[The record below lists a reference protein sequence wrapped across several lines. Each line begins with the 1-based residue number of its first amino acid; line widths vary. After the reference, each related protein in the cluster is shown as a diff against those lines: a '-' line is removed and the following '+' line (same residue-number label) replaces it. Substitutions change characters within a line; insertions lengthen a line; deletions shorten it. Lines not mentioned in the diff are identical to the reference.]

1 MVPPIVLVAQTEED
15 KDKEI
20 AKLKAQ
26 HEDDEKKI
34 TAMDEEHEKMEAK
47 LRAQVKEIPA
57 TPGPVVKAIISAMDE
72 DDMEKAKKAIRATM
86 DEEHDEAKKAEME
99 EDLKAMEQ
107 VFDTGNG
114 VNTNA
119 MRHGQE
125 DDEEKEKTAVI
136 AALTAKVAKP
146 IINEI
151 LTAKTNAGATEKQI
165 KEETNR
171 LTAMTLPEIEA
182 EYKVNEVFI
191 KQALTA
197 TAIEEDAEAL
207 SASFEK
213 EFEFNGVN
221 GLTAKVTDI
230 DAILEQVTQ

>member
-1 MVPPIVLVAQTEED
+1 MAPPTVLIANDEE

-47 LRAQVKEIPA
+47 LKAQVKEIPA
-57 TPGPVVKAIISAMDE
+57 TPGPVVKAIIAQMNE
-72 DDMEKAKKAIRATM
+72 DDMEKAKKAIRAAM
-86 DEEHDEAKKAEME
+86 DEEHDEAKRAEME
-99 EDLKAMEQ
+99 EDLKALEE
-107 VFDTGNG
+107 VFETGNG

-119 MRHGQE
+119 QE
-125 DDEEKEKTAVI
+125 TEEEKEKTAVI

-151 LTAKTNAGATEKQI
+151 LTAKTNAGATEDQI
-165 KEETNR
+165 KEETKR
-171 LTAMTLPEIEA
+171 LTKMTLPQVEA
-182 EYKVNEVFI
+182 EYKTQEIFI
-191 KQALTA
+191 KQALA
-197 TAIEEDAEAL
+197 AAIEQDSEAL

-230 DAILEQVTQ
+230 DEILEQVTQ

>member
-1 MVPPIVLVAQTEED
+1 MAPPLVLVAQTDEE

-26 HEDDEKKI
+26 NEEYEKKAK
-34 TAMDEEHEKMEAK
+34 AMDEEHEKMEAK
-47 LRAQVKEIPA
+47 LNAQVKEIPA

-72 DDMEKAKKAIRATM
+72 DDMEKAKKAIKAAM
-86 DEEHDEAKKAEME
+86 DEEHDEAKKAAME

-107 VFDTGNG
+107 VFNTGNG

-151 LTAKTNAGATEKQI
+151 LTAKTNAGATEDQI
-165 KEETNR
+165 KEETKR
-171 LTAMTLPEIEA
+171 LTAMTLPQVEA
-182 EYKVNEVFI
+182 EYKTQEIFI
-191 KQALTA
+191 KQALAA

-207 SASFEK
+207 SARFEK
-213 EFEFNGVN
+213 TFEFNGVN
-221 GLTAKVTDI
+221 GLTAKAVDV
-230 DAILEQVTQ
+230 DELLENATL

>member
-1 MVPPIVLVAQTEED
+1 MTGPTILIANDEE

-26 HEDDEKKI
+26 NEEYEKKAK
-34 TAMDEEHEKMEAK
+34 AMDEEHEKMEAK
-47 LRAQVKEIPA
+47 LNAQVKEIPA

-72 DDMEKAKKAIRATM
+72 DDMEKAKKAIKAAM
-86 DEEHDEAKKAEME
+86 DEEHDEAKKAAME

-107 VFDTGNG
+107 VFNTGNG

-151 LTAKTNAGATEKQI
+151 LTAKTNAGATEDQI
-165 KEETNR
+165 KEETKR
-171 LTAMTLPEIEA
+171 LTAMTLPQVEA
-182 EYKVNEVFI
+182 EYKTQEIFI
-191 KQALTA
+191 KQALAA
-197 TAIEEDAEAL
+197 TAIEEDTEAL

-213 EFEFNGVN
+213 TFEFNGVN
-221 GLTAKVTDI
+221 GLTAKVI
-230 DAILEQVTQ
+230 DVDEILEQITQ

>member
-1 MVPPIVLVAQTEED
+1 MTGPTVLIANDEE

-20 AKLKAQ
+20 AKLKGQ
-26 HEDDEKKI
+26 HEDDEKKM

-47 LRAQVKEIPA
+47 LNAQVKEIPA
-57 TPGPVVKAIISAMDE
+57 TPGPVVKAIIAQMNE
-72 DDMEKAKKAIRATM
+72 DDMEKAKKDIKAAM
-86 DEEHDEAKKAEME
+86 DEEHDEAKKAAME

-125 DDEEKEKTAVI
+125 DDDKEKEKTAVI
-136 AALTAKVAKP
+136 AALTAEISP
-146 IINEI
+146 QFINKI
-151 LTAKTNAGATEKQI
+151 LTAKTKAGATEEEI
-165 KEETNR
+165 KKETKR
-171 LTAMTLPEIEA
+171 LTAMSLPTLKE
-182 EYKVNEVFI
+182 EYKNQEIYI

-207 SASFEK
+207 TASFEK

>member
-1 MVPPIVLVAQTEED
+1 MGPPTILIANDEE

-26 HEDDEKKI
+26 HEDDEKKM

-47 LRAQVKEIPA
+47 LNAQVKEIPA
-57 TPGPVVKAIISAMDE
+57 TPGPVVKAIIAGMDE
-72 DDMEKAKKAIRATM
+72 DDMEKAKKAIKAAM
-86 DEEHDEAKKAEME
+86 DEEHDEAKHAEME
-99 EDLKAMEQ
+99 KDLKALEE
-107 VFDTGNG
+107 VFETGNG

-119 MRHGQE
+119 IRHAQE
-125 DDEEKEKTAVI
+125 DDDKKEQTAVI
-136 AALTAKVAKP
+136 AALTAKVARP

-165 KEETNR
+165 KEETKR
-171 LTAMTLPEIEA
+171 LIAMTLPEVEV

-191 KQALTA
+191 KQALAA

>member
-1 MVPPIVLVAQTEED
+1 MAPPTILIAQTDEE

-26 HEDDEKKI
+26 HEDDEKKM

-47 LRAQVKEIPA
+47 LNAQVKEIPA
-57 TPGPVVKAIISAMDE
+57 TPGPVVKAIIAGMDE
-72 DDMEKAKKAIRATM
+72 DDMEKAKKAIKSAM
-86 DEEHDEAKKAEME
+86 DEEHDEAKHAAME
-99 EDLKAMEQ
+99 EDLKAMEK
-107 VFDTGNG
+107 VFETGNG
-114 VNTNA
+114 ANTNA

-125 DDEEKEKTAVI
+125 DDHEKEKTAVI
-136 AALTAKVAKP
+136 AALTAKVARP

-165 KEETNR
+165 KEETKR

-197 TAIEEDAEAL
+197 EAIEQDSEAL
-207 SASFEK
+207 TASFEK

>member
-1 MVPPIVLVAQTEED
+1 MGPPTILIANDEE

-26 HEDDEKKI
+26 HEDDEKKM

-47 LRAQVKEIPA
+47 LNAQVKEIPA
-57 TPGPVVKAIISAMDE
+57 TPGPVVKAIIAQMNE
-72 DDMEKAKKAIRATM
+72 DDMEKAKKAIKAAM
-86 DEEHDEAKKAEME
+86 DEEHDEAKHAEME
-99 EDLKAMEQ
+99 KDLKALEE
-107 VFDTGNG
+107 VFETGNG

-119 MRHGQE
+119 IRHAQEE
-125 DDEEKEKTAVI
+125 DDKKEQTAVI
-136 AALTAKVAKP
+136 AALTAKVARP

-151 LTAKTNAGATEKQI
+151 LTAKTNAGATEDQI
-165 KEETNR
+165 KEETKR
-171 LTAMTLPEIEA
+171 LIAMTLPEVEA

-197 TAIEEDAEAL
+197 EAIEQDSEAL

>member
-1 MVPPIVLVAQTEED
+1 MTGPTILIANDEE

-26 HEDDEKKI
+26 NEEYEKKAK
-34 TAMDEEHEKMEAK
+34 AMDEEHEKMEAK
-47 LRAQVKEIPA
+47 LNAQVKEIPA
-57 TPGPVVKAIISAMDE
+57 TPGPVVKAIIAGMDE
-72 DDMEKAKKAIRATM
+72 DEMEKAKKAIKAAM
-86 DEEHDEAKKAEME
+86 DEEHDESKRAAME
-99 EDLKAMEQ
+99 EDLKAMQEI
-107 VFDTGNG
+107 FETGNG

-125 DDEEKEKTAVI
+125 EDDKKEQTAVI

-151 LTAKTNAGATEKQI
+151 LTAKTNAGATEDQI
-165 KEETNR
+165 KADTKR
-171 LTAMTLPEIEA
+171 LTAMTLPQVEA
-182 EYKVNEVFI
+182 EYKSQEIFI
-191 KQALTA
+191 KQALSA

-213 EFEFNGVN
+213 TFEFNGVN
-221 GLTAKVTDI
+221 GLTAKVI
-230 DAILEQVTQ
+230 DVDEILEQITQ